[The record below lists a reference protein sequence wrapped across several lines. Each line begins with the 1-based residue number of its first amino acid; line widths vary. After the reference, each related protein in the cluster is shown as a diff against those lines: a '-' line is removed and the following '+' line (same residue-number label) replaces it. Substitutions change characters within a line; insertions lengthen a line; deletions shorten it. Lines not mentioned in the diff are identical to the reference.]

1 MDAADNKRLMQ
12 DIFSELSRGNSRPF
26 VESLADDVRWTITG
40 TTKWSKTFE
49 GKQAVLA
56 DLLKPLGAQFAV
68 PYKATALRIIAEG
81 DCVVVEGRGSATTK
95 AGLPYN
101 NSYCWIYRIR
111 DGKMKEITEYLDTEL
126 VTSALGPPGQV
137 Q

>member
-1 MDAADNKRLMQ
+1 MHSADNKRLMQ
-12 DIFSELSRGNSRPF
+12 NIFSELSKGNSRPF
-26 VESLADDVRWTITG
+26 VESLADDVRWTVTG

-68 PYKATALRIIAEG
+68 PYKATALRMIAEG
-81 DCVVVEGRGSATTK
+81 DYVVVEGRGCVTTM

-101 NSYCWIYRIR
+101 NAYCWIYRIG

-126 VTSALGPPGQV
+126 VTSALGPPGEV